1 MINLLPDHTLP
12 LMWVFFMVVLFVLNN
27 FVFKPTLEII
37 EARNAKT
44 LGLKEKAEK
53 LSASVTKRLEAY
65 EVAFNK
71 ARHLAATERE
81 KILVQARSEERSI
94 IDTARGQTDKMLSE
108 IRQNIRAE
116 KDVAAG
122 ILKKEVEQLADSML
136 TRVLER

>member
-1 MINLLPDHTLP
+1 
-12 LMWVFFMVVLFVLNN
+12 MWVFFMVVLFVLNN

-37 EARNAKT
+37 EARQAKT

-53 LSASVTKRLEAY
+53 LSTEVAKRLATY
-65 EVAFNK
+65 EVAFNN
-71 ARHLAATERE
+71 ARQLAATERE

-122 ILKKEVEQLADSML
+122 ILKKEVEQLADSMVA
-136 TRVLER
+136 RVLERQ